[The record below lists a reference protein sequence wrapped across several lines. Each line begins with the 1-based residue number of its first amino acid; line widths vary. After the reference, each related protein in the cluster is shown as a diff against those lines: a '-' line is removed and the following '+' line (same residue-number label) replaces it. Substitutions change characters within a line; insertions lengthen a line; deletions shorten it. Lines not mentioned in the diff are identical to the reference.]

1 MSFIAMEGSNP
12 PENARGRPTS
22 RDTVFRP
29 SPPPCKHRLTITEM
43 MQIAYDCGSGL
54 SDRQTA
60 KNRQHSPSTVG
71 RIRKEVTGEI
81 VRRINFDG
89 FPVLLSHFVAFS
101 LLANPS
107 ATGQT
112 IAEAAREAGLETS
125 KASINRVAEK
135 IHFHCIIKQKT
146 ERLTQRHKEYRLY
159 FAENIV
165 TWTGF
170 YLPWV
175 FTDESMLILNP
186 VRKRIRVI
194 RGLECEQKYVAMMGY
209 PIKLMVWGAIARNFK
224 SPLVRIEGKVTA
236 TTYQN
241 MLISSQIIEKL
252 NSHFGTGAFVFQQDG
267 ARPHTAASTLQFLEA
282 NALTLPADLHWPAMS
297 PDLSVIENLWSIL
310 KYRMDYTAV
319 TNSETLYTEAAR
331 VWDQISIETVN
342 KCIDDFDPR
351 LKACAA
357 LHGESLNE
365 HKAILAAFRQS
376 SSQGMACLRDS
387 ISERDCLRNFC
398 QKSAEFFATRTK
410 QFIPRSRL
418 PNEPERR
425 DIERQNIQIVR
436 ESCQICELL
445 PDRIRMKTG
454 LPLITAEDRAALEQ
468 TTLEP
473 IE

>member
-1 MSFIAMEGSNP
+1 MEAGDP
-12 PENARGRPTS
+12 PENATGRLTS

-29 SPPPCKHRLTITEM
+29 SPPPSKHRLTVTEM
-43 MQIAYDCGSGL
+43 IQIAYDCGSGM
-54 SDRQTA
+54 SDRQAA
-60 KNRQHSPSTVG
+60 KNRKHSPTTVG
-71 RIRKEVTGEI
+71 RIRKEATGEI

-89 FPVLLSHFVAFS
+89 FPVLLSHFVAFA
-101 LLANPS
+101 LLTNPS
-107 ATGQT
+107 ATGQS

-125 KASINRVAEK
+125 KASINRVAEN
-135 IHFHCIIKQKT
+135 IHFHCIVKQKT
-146 ERLTQRHKEYRLY
+146 EHLTQRHKDYRLY

-165 TWTGF
+165 TWIGF

-194 RGLECEQKYVAMMGY
+194 RGLECEQKYVAMTGY

-224 SPLVRIEGKVTA
+224 SPLIRIEGKVTA
-236 TTYQN
+236 TAYQN
-241 MLISSQIIEKL
+241 MLISSQIFTEL
-252 NSHFGTGAFVFQQDG
+252 NSHFGAGAFVSQHAG

-282 NALTLPADLHWPAMS
+282 NVLTLPAHLHWPAMS

-319 TNSETLYTEAAR
+319 RDSETLYLEAAR

-357 LHGESLNE
+357 LQGECLNE
-365 HKAILAAFRQS
+365 HKAVLAAFRQS
-376 SSQGMACLRDS
+376 SSQGMASLDNS
-387 ISERDCLRNFC
+387 ITEKDCLRNFC
-398 QKSAEFFATRTK
+398 EKSAEFFTSRTK

-418 PNEPERR
+418 PDEPQRR
-425 DIERQNIQIVR
+425 DIERRNIQIVR

-445 PDRIRMKTG
+445 PERIRKKTG
-454 LPLITAEDRAALEQ
+454 LPLISAEDRAALEQ
-468 TTLEP
+468 ATLEP